1 MTARIGRLLAVLF
14 GCMVAT
20 WIPSV
25 QADGP
30 VGVSDIRIEDHEGGR
45 NLDLYVWY
53 PTTTTAAPTLLGDS
67 AVFRGFRAVRDGEVQ
82 DGRFPL
88 VILSHGLGGDRN
100 NLSWLA
106 VHLAANGNIVVA
118 LNHPGTT
125 RGQMASTE
133 THRPWQRARDISR
146 VITFLTGNPRF
157 GARINGG
164 RIAVIGHSLGG
175 NAAMAVAGARFDVAR
190 FARDCDEYPGDRDCH
205 WYLDNA
211 IDRDPSSVVQVQQS
225 LRDARVAAVV
235 ALDAGFAR
243 GFTPESLAAVTIPV
257 LLIESAGRVGGRP
270 AGLYSRYLASSLPP
284 DTTTYREIADARHF
298 SFVAECKPGAFDILK
313 AEGRGDEVVCIDGNG
328 RDRPALHAEFTQLIG
343 QFLQGAGFGLAPK

>member
-1 MTARIGRLLAVLF
+1 MKAKMGICFAVLF

-20 WIPSV
+20 WIPSA

-30 VGVSDIRIEDHEGGR
+30 VGVSDIRIEDREGGR
-45 NLDLYVWY
+45 NLDVYVWY
-53 PTTTTAAPTLLGDS
+53 PMTATAEPALIGDS
-67 AVFRGFRAVRDGEVQ
+67 AVFRGFRAVRNGEIQ

-88 VILSHGLGGDRN
+88 VMLSHGLGGDRN

-106 VHLAANGNIVVA
+106 VHLAANGNIVA
-118 LNHPGTT
+118 APNHPGTT
-125 RGQMASTE
+125 RGDMLSPE
-133 THRPWQRARDISR
+133 THRPWERERDIRR

-175 NAAMAVAGARFDVAR
+175 NTAMALAGARFDVAR
-190 FARDCDEYPGDRDCH
+190 FALDCDEYPGDRDCH

-211 IDRDPSSVVQVQQS
+211 IDRDPSSVAQVQQS
-225 LRDARVAAVV
+225 LRDDRVGEVV

-257 LLIESAGRVGGRP
+257 FLIESARRVGGRP
-270 AGLYSRYLASSLPP
+270 AGLYSRNLAASLPP
-284 DTTTYREIADARHF
+284 STTTYQEIADARHF
-298 SFVAECKPGAFDILK
+298 SFVTECKPSDFDILRV
-313 AEGRGDEVVCIDGNG
+313 EGRGDEVVCIDGDG
-328 RDRPALHAEFTQLIG
+328 RDRAALHAEFTRLIG
-343 QFLQGAGFGLAPK
+343 QFLRGAGFRPAPE